1 MFVME
6 NGYVI
11 RNQRY
16 DDVSRVF
23 TCGDADL
30 DDFFKNDSL
39 HYTGHK
45 LASTYI
51 VEDSDDL
58 LAYFSIAND
67 RISVDCFDRSSA
79 FSKFRKR
86 FVNTKRIRGY
96 PAVKICRL
104 AVNDFLRKNG
114 IGTEIINFLKATF
127 HKRQRS
133 ACRFLTVDAYR
144 SSVDFYRKNGFI
156 PINDIIDSRKCT
168 VSMYFDLADLDIQ

>member
-1 MFVME
+1 MFIME

-11 RNQRY
+11 RKQRY
-16 DDVSRVF
+16 DDVIRAF

-39 HYTGHK
+39 HYTGQK
-45 LASTYI
+45 LASTYV

-86 FVNTKRIRGY
+86 GLSIPNEFE
-96 PAVKICRL
+96 
-104 AVNDFLRKNG
+104 
-114 IGTEIINFLKATF
+114 GTL
-127 HKRQRS
+127 Q
-133 ACRFLTVDAYR
+133 
-144 SSVDFYRKNGFI
+144 
-156 PINDIIDSRKCT
+156 
-168 VSMYFDLADLDIQ
+168 